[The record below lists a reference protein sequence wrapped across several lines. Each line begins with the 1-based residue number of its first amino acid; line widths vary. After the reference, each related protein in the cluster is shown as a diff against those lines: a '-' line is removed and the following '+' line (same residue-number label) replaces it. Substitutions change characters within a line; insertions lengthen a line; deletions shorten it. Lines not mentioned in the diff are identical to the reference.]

1 MGQPIALWNGTHR
14 LHHRRINRNLYPR
27 HEFGT
32 RFTPDLRTVPPEL
45 GQQAEWWSP
54 YPIDSPLNTS
64 ITYSPKLPVRKGS
77 NGVLFTTDYPS
88 SLAFCASNL
97 YWGADVWKRLSGAQT
112 FSKTIYRAHGSEE
125 WRHVTSDETGR
136 PQIHEFFNP
145 KANFASQ
152 DIHKRILAGTCKLS
166 CPAWRRRSTISR

>member
-1 MGQPIALWNGTHR
+1 ME
-14 LHHRRINRNLYPR
+14 RRIKVR
-27 HEFGT
+27 HSLTTLASLRLALPPDSFDVRDLKLVWAEWASLSLCRTERTVSIIDGSTATSTRDTSFGT

-45 GQQAEWWSP
+45 GQQAECWSP

-77 NGVLFTTDYPS
+77 SGVLFTTDYPS

-112 FSKTIYRAHGSEE
+112 
-125 WRHVTSDETGR
+125 
-136 PQIHEFFNP
+136 PQRC
-145 KANFASQ
+145 ANV
-152 DIHKRILAGTCKLS
+152 
-166 CPAWRRRSTISR
+166 